1 MATNFPSSLDNST
14 TLPAEAS
21 STPLSTNHVTAHQN
35 MQDAME
41 AVQAKVGVDSSA
53 VTTSH
58 DYKLGEVTSSDKA
71 VGKTATQ
78 TLTNKTLTSPVIN
91 VGSDATGDI
100 YYRNAGVL
108 TRLPIGTDNYILKVN
123 GTVPN
128 WEAETTTVNG
138 STTVAGIFEA
148 ATSSE
153 VTSGTATG
161 GTGAALVV
169 TPDVLAS
176 STPVFDGSGLTNIPR
191 WLTSGAPATT
201 TTNTTATVL
210 TYALAGGTLSTNK
223 GVRIRV
229 AVQVAVTASNGS
241 AIYTVQYGGTTI
253 GTLGYSG
260 NSGTPTVTAVSVIDI
275 TLLGSGATGTQR
287 YNAINN
293 TAITSG
299 SGGVASGSIAQTG
312 SLSVDSTTSQNITI
326 SCTSGSS
333 SVTGTLLDYFIE
345 KIV

>member
-1 MATNFPSSLDNST
+1 
-14 TLPAEAS
+14 
-21 STPLSTNHVTAHQN
+21 

-58 DYKLGEVTSSDKA
+58 DYKLGEVTGSDKA

-260 NSGTPTVTAVSVIDI
+260 NSGTPTVTAVSIIDI